1 MEVLTAVETLIPV
14 VVVLHLELVRVLGLN
29 AGGPVVVIVLLP
41 HHHTQLTLSD
51 LRARQSQLLV
61 VLVVL
66 LVQPLMQ
73 LLQLGLL
80 LLLLQVEV
88 ARVLHLTHP
97 ADHHLPSN
105 AGG

>member
-1 MEVLTAVETLIPV
+1 METLIPV

-51 LRARQSQLLV
+51 QRARQSQLLV

-80 LLLLQVEV
+80 LLQVEV